1 MHNSNPYGPV
11 VFVVGVFVAVLLIN
25 QLECGTDPDLARTA
39 HESVQLA
46 RDAQERDTSAVL
58 WSGRL
63 RLLALA
69 IGVSAPLIVAYL
81 IQRAVTRSAPDSPD
95 VLAEAERL
103 RLLQLGP
110 PRTDVHPALP
120 HDATK
125 PHLPSDR

>member
-1 MHNSNPYGPV
+1 MHQSNPHGPV
-11 VFVVGVFVAVLLIN
+11 AFVVGVFVAVLLIN
-25 QLECGTDPDLARTA
+25 RLECGTDPDLARTA
-39 HESVQLA
+39 RESVQLA
-46 RDAQERDTSAVL
+46 RDAQKRDTSAVL

-81 IQRAVTRSAPDSPD
+81 IHRAVARGAPDSPD

-110 PRTDVHPALP
+110 PRTGARSALP
-120 HDATK
+120 HDAAR
-125 PHLPSDR
+125 PRLPSDR